1 MYPLSLI
8 LSNLKTALDADGKID
23 SRLRY
28 DLVTTNLEKLMGIEG
43 WIGDNGELVIY
54 SGGDAFNMSS
64 KVVGIA
70 SPRRGLVE
78 LF

>member
-1 MYPLSLI
+1 MH
-8 LSNLKTALDADGKID
+8 
-23 SRLRY
+23 LRY
-28 DLVTTNLEKLMGIEG
+28 DLVTSNLEKLLGIDG

-64 KVVGIA
+64 KVIGVA
-70 SPRRGLVE
+70 SPRQGFVE